1 MAIRALDFMAKVSS
15 RFVHE
20 ILPVATAS
28 VIGAMLVNHYGR
40 QPASPP
46 IVIQAPPSASE
57 DAMVQSLR
65 EEHELIAS
73 FMKRREEFVR
83 HRQESDAGAFGD
95 RRDAGR
101 VDRAGAAFHRR
112 SAAARATTGSAQKAV
127 ARLAPKAA
135 ARKKSAPTEAPSLQ
149 PDPPAI
155 ASETPPLLASSP
167 PPAQIELEPR
177 ARPIV
182 RVAGASARVG
192 RGRRSGVRARGVP
205 ASACRIG
212 PRCRR
217 SSGRW
222 VSSGRTDPQ
231 GR

>member
-73 FMKRREEFVR
+73 FMKRN
-83 HRQESDAGAFGD
+83 QERASDAEHSGI
-95 RRDAGR
+95 DATQVASVAPTSLSLVGPPLPEPR
-101 VDRAGAAFHRR
+101 PV
-112 SAAARATTGSAQKAV
+112 AQKAV
-127 ARLAPKAA
+127 ARLAPKPA
-135 ARKKSAPTEAPSLQ
+135 ARKKSAPAEAAAPRL
-149 PDPPAI
+149 DPPAVAPEI
-155 ASETPPLLASSP
+155 PPLLASSP
-167 PPAQIELEPR
+167 PPTQIEFEPR

-182 RVAGASARVG
+182 RVAGE
-192 RGRRSGVRARGVP
+192 VREWVADV
-205 ASACRIG
+205 AQA
-212 PRCRR
+212 
-217 SSGRW
+217 SGRVALLPGLPDW
-222 VSSGRTDPQ
+222 SSAPLVRTLGFFRQ
-231 GR
+231 N